1 MLLRRVIAHVRKQEW
16 TAVALD
22 FLIVVAGI
30 LLAFQITA
38 WSEARGDRLAE
49 QRFLVQLHEDIER
62 AEAMAQVA
70 LDRRLERAALV
81 LEAAGILLDP
91 SQPPVLEPE
100 PCKSIMSSSIFA
112 VPIGRLGSFEELVAS
127 GRIAIIGDEALRT
140 QLLALREIADAANRV
155 IPVLEETATGLLVA
169 YPDVIEGDAFFSEDL
184 GEVRLEVR
192 CDVAAMRANRGFL
205 NALSMNVDAQDSF
218 TRSSLVPWRDQ
229 LASLHDQIDAILGV
243 THDGEEP

>member
-38 WSEARGDRLAE
+38 WSEVRADRLAE
-49 QRFLVQLHEDIER
+49 QRFLVQLHTDIER
-62 AEAMAQVA
+62 AEATAQVA
-70 LDRRLERAALV
+70 LDRRLERAGQM
-81 LEAAGILLDP
+81 LEAAGTLLDP
-91 SQPPVLEPE
+91 TQAPALSETQ
-100 PCKSIMSSSIFA
+100 CQSIMSSSIFA

-127 GRIAIIGDEALRT
+127 GRIAIIRDEALRT
-140 QLLALREIADAANRV
+140 QLLALREIADAANRM
-155 IPVLEETATGLLVA
+155 IPVLEGTATGLLVT

-184 GEVRLEVR
+184 GEVRLGVR

-205 NALSMNVDAQDSF
+205 NALSVNVDAQDSF
-218 TRSSLVPWRDQ
+218 TRSNLAAWRDQ
-229 LASLHDQIDAILGV
+229 LTSLHERIDAILAV
-243 THDGEEP
+243 SHDSEAP